1 MMARRVPGEFVPCDV
16 NLSSDPAIMRAGPM
30 AELLFRRANE
40 HAKRAARDG
49 VIYKVELPLVAHGMT
64 RPERLADALVANNLW
79 IDEGEHWSIRS
90 FLKWNLSQ
98 AEQQAEREKKQ
109 AAAILGNHK
118 KHHQTERSADCPHCE
133 VAA

>member
-1 MMARRVPGEFVPCDV
+1 MMARRIPGEFVPCDV

-109 AAAILGNHK
+109 AAAVLGNHK

>member
-1 MMARRVPGEFVPCDV
+1 MMGRRIPGEFVPCDV
-16 NLSSDPAIMRAGPM
+16 NLSSDPSIMRAGPM

-49 VIYKVELPLVAHGMT
+49 VIYKIELPLVAHGMS
-64 RPERLADALVANNLW
+64 RPERLAEALVLNNLW
-79 IDEGEHWSIRS
+79 VDEGEHWLIRS

-98 AEQQAEREKKQ
+98 AEQQVEREKKQ

-118 KHHQTERSADCPHCE
+118 KHHQSERSADCPHCE

>member
-1 MMARRVPGEFVPCDV
+1 MMARRIPGEFVPCDV

-79 IDEGEHWSIRS
+79 IGEGEHWSIRS

>member
-1 MMARRVPGEFVPCDV
+1 MMARRIPGEFVPCDV

-79 IDEGEHWSIRS
+79 IDKGEHWSIRS

-109 AAAILGNHK
+109 AAAILGNHR
-118 KHHQTERSADCPHCE
+118 KHHQAERSADCPHCE

>member
-1 MMARRVPGEFVPCDV
+1 MGRRIPGEFVPCDV
-16 NLSSDPAIMRAGPM
+16 NLSSDPSIMRAGPM

-49 VIYKVELPLVAHGMT
+49 VIYKIELPLVAHGMT
-64 RPERLADALVANNLW
+64 RPERLAEALVANKLW
-79 IDEGEHWSIRS
+79 VDEGEHWLIRS

-98 AEQQAEREKKQ
+98 AEQQVEREKKQ

-118 KHHQTERSADCPHCE
+118 KHHQSERSADCPHCE